1 MEEAS
6 DKRRVSDEDIVAD
19 RRYNQSTRQSE
30 RYSNNNMRDA
40 DKHSGSSN
48 QSHEH
53 HLAVGATSR
62 REMEQVKMDKAE
74 RQREL
79 REREMMA
86 QRQSQNQMARQSQS
100 QSQKAPP
107 QGHVKSV
114 ATYADGH
121 PKYKLD
127 ADGVKMGKYV
137 FDEEK
142 DRYAFKKY
150 KTYGGNGYE
159 G

>member
-1 MEEAS
+1 
-6 DKRRVSDEDIVAD
+6 
-19 RRYNQSTRQSE
+19 
-30 RYSNNNMRDA
+30 
-40 DKHSGSSN
+40 
-48 QSHEH
+48 
-53 HLAVGATSR
+53 
-62 REMEQVKMDKAE
+62 MDKAE

-100 QSQKAPP
+100 QSQSQKAPP
-107 QGHVKSV
+107 QGHAHVKSV

-142 DRYAFKKY
+142 GRYAFKKY